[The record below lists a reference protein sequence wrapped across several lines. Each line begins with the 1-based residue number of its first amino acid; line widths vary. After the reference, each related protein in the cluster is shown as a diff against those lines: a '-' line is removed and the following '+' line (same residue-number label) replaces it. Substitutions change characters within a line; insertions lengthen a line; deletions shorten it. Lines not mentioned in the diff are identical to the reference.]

1 MNMKTINNITTLIL
15 ALWLACTCCS
25 CDSLFENEL
34 PEHDLTAE
42 NAIVDEAS
50 SETALLGVYS
60 FLGERVFDS
69 YYIADNAVR
78 SGLVTW
84 KSGTYAEALTLLR
97 VPNDGLEARDK
108 WSIAYQMINAA
119 NNVLYY
125 VDKLGDDKFSGNRKT
140 EILAE
145 ARFLR
150 AFAHTFLMKYFAYF
164 WDIESPYGVLIRTE
178 PGSLAVNAKARATM
192 RDSYN
197 QIIEDLDYCA
207 QNGPEYT
214 TCFRASRGAA
224 LAFKANLLMI
234 RGDSD
239 DYANA
244 AAIAQQV
251 IDNCGFEMEAAFPD
265 IFKKDYAS
273 REVIFSR
280 FLSKTQCSSAD
291 NKMESV
297 KRMFGGT
304 IDLTAY
310 IYMGS
315 GLNKDKRYPETMA
328 NEIYEAVSPDR
339 KQLIWKKIWR
349 TDGNCPVFYMRL
361 AQMYLIKAEG
371 LARSGAP
378 VADVIEALNVLRRR
392 SGNTEL
398 LPADYQTEDQ
408 LMTAIY
414 KEILCEICC
423 ENDSEWFTVIRF
435 KSTKTGG
442 RKLADFNINYMDDA
456 MLAFPIPLGE
466 LQNNPLMKDN
476 PRL

>member
-1 MNMKTINNITTLIL
+1 MKYSLIKIVIT
-15 ALWLACTCCS
+15 LWAACVCGS

-34 PEHDLTAE
+34 PEHDLVAE
-42 NAIVDEAS
+42 NAIVDQAS

-84 KSGTYAEALTLLR
+84 TSGTYAEALTLLR
-97 VPNDGLEARDK
+97 VPADGLEARDK
-108 WSIAYQMINAA
+108 WSYGYQMINAA
-119 NNVLYY
+119 NNVIYY
-125 VDKLGDDKFSGNRKT
+125 VDKLSDSKFKGNRKK
-140 EILAE
+140 EIIAE

-150 AFAHTFLMKYFAYF
+150 AFGHMFLMKYFAYF
-164 WDIESPYGVLIRTE
+164 WDVNSPYGVLIRTE
-178 PGSLAVNAKARATM
+178 PASLAVNAKARMTM

-197 QIIEDLDYCA
+197 QIIEDLDYA
-207 QNGPEYT
+207 AENGPDYT
-214 TCFRASRGAA
+214 TCLQASKGAA
-224 LAFKANLLMI
+224 MAFKANLLMI
-234 RGDSD
+234 RGEGD

-244 AAIAQQV
+244 AKLAQDV
-251 IDNCGFEMEAAFPD
+251 IDLGGFQMEETFTDVFA
-265 IFKKDYAS
+265 KDYAS
-273 REVIFSR
+273 KEVIFSR
-280 FLSKTQCSSAD
+280 FLSSTVSKQAD
-291 NKMESV
+291 NKSESV

-304 IDLTAY
+304 IGYTAY

-315 GLNKDKRYPETMA
+315 GLNKDKRFSQTLQ
-328 NEIYEAVSPDR
+328 NILYEAVSKDK
-339 KQLIWKKIWR
+339 KQWVWTKVWR
-349 TDGNCPVFYMRL
+349 EDGDCPVFYMRL

-378 VADVIEALNVLRRR
+378 VKDVIEALNVLRRR

-398 LPADYQTEDQ
+398 TEADCDTEDK

-435 KSTKTGG
+435 KSTKSGG
-442 RKLADFNINYMDDA
+442 RKLADFNVNYQDDA
-456 MLAFPIPLGE
+456 MLAFPIPMGE
-466 LQNNPLMKDN
+466 LQNNPDMEDN
-476 PRL
+476 PKL

>member
-1 MNMKTINNITTLIL
+1 MRNNITKIMV
-15 ALWLACTCCS
+15 AVWAVCVCCS

-50 SETALLGVYS
+50 SETALLGAYS

-78 SGLVTW
+78 AGLVTW

-97 VPNDGLEARDK
+97 VPADGLEARDK
-108 WSIAYQMINAA
+108 WSFAYQMINAA
-119 NNVLYY
+119 NNVIYY
-125 VDKLGDDKFSGNRKT
+125 VDKLSDNKFRGNRKK

-145 ARFLR
+145 AHFLR
-150 AFAHTFLMKYFAYF
+150 AFAHMYLMKYFAYF
-164 WDIESPYGVLIRTE
+164 WDVNSPYGVLIRTE
-178 PGSLAVNAKARATM
+178 PGSLAVNAKARMSM
-192 RDSYN
+192 RDSYK
-197 QIIEDLDYCA
+197 QMIEDLDYCA
-207 QNGPEYT
+207 ENGPDYS
-214 TCFRASRGAA
+214 TCFRASKGAA
-224 LAFKANLLMI
+224 KAFKANLLMI
-234 RGDSD
+234 RGEGD

-244 AAIAQQV
+244 AMLAQDV
-251 IDNCGFEMEAAFPD
+251 IDHGGFEMEETFPD
-265 IFKKDYAS
+265 IFKKDYNS
-273 REVIFSR
+273 KEVIFSR
-280 FLSKTQCSSAD
+280 FLSKAVTSAAD
-291 NKMESV
+291 NKGESV

-315 GLNKDKRYPETMA
+315 GLNKDKRYSQTMGYQ
-328 NEIYEAVSPDR
+328 IYPAVSPDR
-339 KQLIWKKIWR
+339 QQLIWKKVWR
-349 TDGNCPVFYMRL
+349 EDGDCPMFYMRL

-378 VADVIEALNVLRRR
+378 VKEVIEELNVLRRR

-398 LPADYQTEDQ
+398 TEADCDTEDK

-414 KEILCEICC
+414 KEILCEVCC

-435 KSTKTGG
+435 KSTKSGG
-442 RKLADFNINYMDDA
+442 RKLADFNVNYMEDV

-466 LQNNPLMKDN
+466 LQNNPSMEDN
-476 PRL
+476 PKI